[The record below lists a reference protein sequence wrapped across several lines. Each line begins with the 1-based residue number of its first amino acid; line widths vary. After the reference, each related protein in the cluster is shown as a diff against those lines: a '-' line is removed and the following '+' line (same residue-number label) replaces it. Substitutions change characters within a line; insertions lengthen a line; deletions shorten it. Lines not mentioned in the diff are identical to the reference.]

1 MFQNSNSME
10 ANQLAVLQAW
20 PRIWTLDYEEQIQL
34 GVRAGLQL
42 GASELQV
49 QSSNHSSTDS

>member
-1 MFQNSNSME
+1 MVKNPNSIE

-20 PRIWTLDYEEQIQL
+20 PRIWTLDYQEQIQL